1 MVAAAEQDWGTG
13 THTALVISA
22 VLMVACGTVLFDM
35 ARNMWH
41 TDAANHNP
49 IASALLDMF
58 KNI

>member
-1 MVAAAEQDWGTG
+1 VAVAEQEWGAA
-13 THTALVISA
+13 THMALILSTA
-22 VLMVACGTVLFDM
+22 LMVACGTVLFDM
-35 ARNMWH
+35 VRNMWH